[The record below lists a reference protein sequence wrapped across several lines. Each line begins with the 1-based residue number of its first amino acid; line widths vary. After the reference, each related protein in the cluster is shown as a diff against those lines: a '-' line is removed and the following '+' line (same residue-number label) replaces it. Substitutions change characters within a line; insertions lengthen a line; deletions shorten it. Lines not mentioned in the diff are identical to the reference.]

1 VAFVAPLTLVVV
13 PLAALLMLYRP
24 GTREALLAA
33 ALLVAM
39 AWRWFGMGAAD
50 GFAVFGIAWTLL
62 LTGSLVLVLGRRNQ
76 GAQRPVSSGLL
87 TLALASSVGAGMM
100 IVTSFSFD
108 QLQWLAARH
117 FADQTRLLVAGLG
130 AATQNASAATRE
142 AVATFESSTQT
153 IGAVVSRYLPGFLLL
168 QSLAALAL
176 SWSIYRAVAREPEG
190 APLPRLREFRFN
202 DHLIWGPVAALLILV
217 LPLLGPLALLGGNL
231 AAFFTGL
238 YLLRG
243 LGVLL
248 ALFSGISLGALGA
261 TLLVLF
267 VLLFLAPVAALVALA
282 FGVTDTWVDWRTRA
296 AKAKSK

>member
-1 VAFVAPLTLVVV
+1 VV

-33 ALLVAM
+33 VLLGAM
-39 AWRWFGMGAAD
+39 AWRWLGTGAGD

-62 LTGSLVLVLGRRNQ
+62 LTGSLVLVLGRRSQ
-76 GAQRPVSSGLL
+76 GAQRPVASGLL
-87 TLALASSVGAGMM
+87 TLALASSVGAVLM

-142 AVATFESSTQT
+142 AVATFETSTLT
-153 IGAVVSRYLPGFLLL
+153 MAMVVSRYLPGFLLL

-176 SWSIYRAVAREPEG
+176 AWSIYRAVAREPEG
-190 APLPRLREFRFN
+190 APLPRLRDFRFN
-202 DHLIWGPVAALLILV
+202 DHLIWGPVVALVILV
-217 LPLLGPLALLGGNL
+217 LPLLGGGPLAPLGGNL

-248 ALFSGISLGALGA
+248 ALFGGFSLGALGT
-261 TLLVLF
+261 TLFVLF
-267 VLLFLAPVAALVALA
+267 VVLFLAPVAALVALA

-296 AKAKSK
+296 AKARNR